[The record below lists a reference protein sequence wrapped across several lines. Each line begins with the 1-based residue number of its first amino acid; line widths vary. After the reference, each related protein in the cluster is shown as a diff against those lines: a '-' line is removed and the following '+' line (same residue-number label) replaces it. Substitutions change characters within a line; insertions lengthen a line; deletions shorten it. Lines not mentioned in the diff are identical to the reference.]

1 MATINYKKGNL
12 INLFYHNGTS
22 WVTLGYGQTHSLSR
36 SADSTDISSKD
47 HGIWPD
53 KEVTG
58 NSWTMSGEYLFT
70 PANANVI
77 FGMADKAEPYSVC
90 MAQVAETDWAA
101 GIQPVTD
108 ISTNQK
114 WTVGSAWVK
123 YGNALVTSCE
133 MTANNG
139 EVATLS
145 VEFTG
150 SGSLSNSAPS
160 PIKSYTSGASLNSPA
175 PGQDLD
181 PEGDDVTG
189 DSSTG
194 EGD

>member
-12 INLFYHNGTS
+12 INLFYHDGRA
-22 WVTLGYGQTHSLSR
+22 WKTLAYGQTHSLSR

-70 PANANVI
+70 PANAEVI

-90 MAQVAETDWAA
+90 MAQVAQTDWAS

-108 ISTNQK
+108 ISTNQA

-133 MTANNG
+133 MSANNG

-150 SGSLSNSAPS
+150 SGSLSNTAPS
-160 PIKSYTSGASLNSPA
+160 PIKSYPGTPSLTN
-175 PGQDLD
+175 PGDEQLD

-189 DSSTG
+189 DG
-194 EGD
+194 NGD

>member
-1 MATINYKKGNL
+1 
-12 INLFYHNGTS
+12 
-22 WVTLGYGQTHSLSR
+22 
-36 SADSTDISSKD
+36 
-47 HGIWPD
+47 
-53 KEVTG
+53 
-58 NSWTMSGEYLFT
+58 MSGEYLFT

-90 MAQVAETDWAA
+90 MAQVAQTDWAS

-108 ISTNQK
+108 ISTNQA

-150 SGSLSNSAPS
+150 SGSLSDSAPS
-160 PIKSYTSGASLNSPA
+160 PIKSYTGTRTTLNN
-175 PGQDLD
+175 PGDENLD

-194 EGD
+194 DSSTGDGD

>member
-1 MATINYKKGNL
+1 MATINYKHGNL
-12 INLFYHNGTS
+12 IHLFYHDGKS
-22 WVTLGYGQTHSLSR
+22 WKTLAYGQSHSMSR
-36 SADSTDISSKD
+36 SAETSEVSSKD

-53 KEVTG
+53 QLVSG
-58 NSWTMSGEYLFT
+58 NSWSMSGEYLFT

-77 FGMADKAEPYSVC
+77 FGMADKATPYTIC
-90 MAQVAETDWAA
+90 MAQVAQTDWAA

-108 ISTNQK
+108 ISTNAA
-114 WTVGSAWVK
+114 WTIGEAWVK

-133 MTANNG
+133 LTANNG

-150 SGSLSNSAPS
+150 SGSLTDTAPS
-160 PIKSYTSGASLNSPA
+160 TINSYAPRNITS
-175 PGQDLD
+175 PGSEDGLD

-189 DSSTG
+189 DGG
-194 EGD
+194 EG